1 MTVSR
6 TPRMLLASAFLA
18 SAIASAPA
26 LSEPAKPAANLGQV
40 KGESMDDKH
49 KDAIMVGDYRCAG
62 VRAGP
67 MTGVA
72 SDPEEGG
79 QVTMAKKGTTKPH
92 VSDINVMKTSDK
104 SSPMMMQS
112 SAAGPCGH

>member
-18 SAIASAPA
+18 SAIAAAPA
-26 LSEPAKPAANLGQV
+26 LSEPPKPAANLGQV

-49 KDAIMVGDYRCAG
+49 KDTFQLGDSHCAT
-62 VRAGP
+62 RAGP
-67 MTGVA
+67 MNGVA

-79 QVTMAKKGTTKPH
+79 QVTMAKKGSSRPH
-92 VSDINVMKTSDK
+92 LSDINVSK
-104 SSPMMMQS
+104 
-112 SAAGPCGH
+112 